1 MMITRMSHRKGKE
14 IKVLEEKKKPFL
26 SFLWNRE
33 REEILEAEDTTPTLK
48 YFFKLFWRRFPRI
61 LTLNLMMV
69 VQIIPLI
76 AALLVYMWSATT
88 PTQSSNLFA
97 PLYGVSLI
105 SDSPAISVWLSTL
118 NIQTFVPI
126 QTLPNII
133 AYVVLFL
140 ITALTWGWQQVGATY
155 NLRSMVRHEPVYL
168 WSDYVY
174 AIKRNWKQALIVG
187 ILDFVFLFLLV
198 FDYLYFYMI
207 TGSFAID
214 FMFFIIFALIILY
227 FIMRFY
233 LYLLLITFDLKTLK
247 LFKNALIFSVL
258 GIKRNIM
265 ALLGIVLMVVLNLLL
280 ILGGLSI
287 GLAVP
292 VILPF
297 FYLLG
302 VSGFMSTYAAYPVIK
317 KYMIDPYVDEQNNN
331 NGDDDSDGDL
341 CRGPEGD
348 ELPGNV

>member
-1 MMITRMSHRKGKE
+1 M
-14 IKVLEEKKKPFL
+14 EENKKSRW
-26 SFLWNRE
+26 SFFWNRE

-48 YFFKLFWRRFPRI
+48 YFFKLLGRRFPRI

-76 AALLVYMWSATT
+76 IALLVYMWSDTT
-88 PTQSSNLFA
+88 PTQTEHLFA

-105 SDSPAISVWLSTL
+105 SDAPSVSLWLSTL

-140 ITALTWGWQQVGATY
+140 ITALTWGFQQVGATY

-168 WSDYVY
+168 WSDYMY
-174 AIKRNWKQALIVG
+174 AIKRNWKQALVVG

-214 FMFFIIFALIILY
+214 FMFFVIFAMIILY

-233 LYLLLITFDLKTLK
+233 IYLLLITFDLKTLK
-247 LFKNALIFSVL
+247 IFKNALIFAVL
-258 GIKRNIM
+258 GIKRNVM

-280 ILGGLSI
+280 IVGGLSI
-287 GLAVP
+287 GLAAP

-302 VSGFMSTYAAYPVIK
+302 FSGFMSAYAAYPVIK
-317 KYMIDPYVDEQNNN
+317 KYMIDPYGYDDPQSGSDNE
-331 NGDDDSDGDL
+331 DDHDDSDG
-341 CRGPEGD
+341 GD
-348 ELPGNV
+348 YIPAEGNV

>member
-1 MMITRMSHRKGKE
+1 MADNKQNRW
-14 IKVLEEKKKPFL
+14 

-33 REEILEAEDTTPTLK
+33 RSEILEAEDTTPTLK
-48 YFFKLFWRRFPRI
+48 YFFKLFWRRFPRL

-69 VQIIPLI
+69 VQILPLLI
-76 AALLVYMWSATT
+76 ALLVYMWSDTT

-105 SDSPAISVWLSTL
+105 SDAPSVSVWLSTL
-118 NIQTFVPI
+118 NFQTFVPI
-126 QTLPNII
+126 QTIPSII

-140 ITALTWGWQQVGATY
+140 ITAGTWGFQQVGATY

-168 WSDYVY
+168 WSDYMY
-174 AIKRNWKQALIVG
+174 AIKKNWKQALTVG
-187 ILDFVFLFLLV
+187 ILDCIFLFLLV

-207 TGSFAID
+207 TGSFAVD
-214 FMFFIIFALIILY
+214 FMFFVIFALIVLY
-227 FIMRFY
+227 GIMRFY

-247 LFKNALIFSVL
+247 LFKNALIFAVL

-265 ALLGIVLMVVLNLLL
+265 ALLGIVAMVVINGLL
-280 ILGGLSI
+280 IIGGLSI
-287 GLAVP
+287 GLALP

-302 VSGFMSTYAAYPVIK
+302 FSGFMSTYAAYPVIK
-317 KYMIDPYVDEQNNN
+317 KYMIDPYNTNEPTDSDD
-331 NGDDDSDGDL
+331 GDHDDDDGDYMPL
-341 CRGPEGD
+341 TE
-348 ELPGNV
+348 NA

>member
-1 MMITRMSHRKGKE
+1 MLTDTGKE
-14 IKVLEEKKKPFL
+14 TNTLEDKKKPFL

-33 REEILEAEDTTPTLK
+33 RDEILEAEDTTPTLK
-48 YFFKLFWRRFPRI
+48 YFFKLFGRKFPRL

-69 VQIIPLI
+69 VQIIPLV
-76 AALLVYMWSATT
+76 AALLVYMWSDTT

-97 PLYGVSLI
+97 PLWGVSVI
-105 SDSPAISVWLSTL
+105 SDAPSVSLWLSTL

-140 ITALTWGWQQVGATY
+140 ITAVTWGWQQVGATY
-155 NLRSMVRHEPVYL
+155 NLRSMVRHDPVYL
-168 WSDYVY
+168 WSDYFY

-233 LYLLLITFDLKTLK
+233 IYLLLITFDLKTLK
-247 LFKNALIFSVL
+247 IFKNALIFSVL

-265 ALLGIVLMVVLNLLL
+265 ALIGIVLMIVLNLLL
-280 ILGGLSI
+280 IVGGLSI
-287 GLAVP
+287 GLAAP

-302 VSGFMSTYAAYPVIK
+302 FSGFMGAYAAYPIIQ
-317 KYMIDPYVDEQNNN
+317 KYMIDPYMDEQDRD
-331 NGDDDSDGDL
+331 NGDGGDG
-341 CRGPEGD
+341 GEPELTDG
-348 ELPGNV
+348 EPVGNV

>member
-1 MMITRMSHRKGKE
+1 ME
-14 IKVLEEKKKPFL
+14 NKKKPFL

-33 REEILEAEDTTPTLK
+33 REEILEAEDTTPNLK
-48 YFFKLFWRRFPRI
+48 YFFKLLGRRFPRL
-61 LTLNLMMV
+61 LTLNLMMI
-69 VQIIPLI
+69 VQILPIV
-76 AALLVYMWSATT
+76 AALLVYMWSDTT

-97 PLYGVSLI
+97 PLYGVSVI
-105 SDSPAISVWLSTL
+105 SQAPSVSLWLSTL

-140 ITALTWGWQQVGATY
+140 ITAVTWGWQQVGATY

-168 WSDYVY
+168 WSDYFY
-174 AIKRNWKQALIVG
+174 AIKKNWKQALAVG
-187 ILDFVFLFLLV
+187 ILDFLFLFLLV

-227 FIMRFY
+227 SIMRFY

-258 GIKRNIM
+258 GIKRNLM
-265 ALLGIVLMVVLNLLL
+265 ALLGIVLMVVLNGLL

-287 GLAVP
+287 GLATP
-292 VILPF
+292 ILLPF

-302 VSGFMSTYAAYPVIK
+302 FSGFMATYAAYPVIK
-317 KYMIDPYVDEQNNN
+317 KYMIDPYVEQQSPDEDQPL
-331 NGDDDSDGDL
+331 SEDL
-341 CRGPEGD
+341 
-348 ELPGNV
+348 